1 MVSNDQIVAIAAEN
15 FSIDAVWFVYVID
28 KKFVDHSSNNINNY
42 GHNVPKSQLYLL
54 CNCLEKLNY
63 NKKVAVYQK
72 TKKCVFIY
80 KVSLVYALIEFE
92 PNYSKKEDLFFLSN
106 NRFIEVLNCVQFQQ
120 WVHYFSHNC
129 FS

>member
-1 MVSNDQIVAIAAEN
+1 M
-15 FSIDAVWFVYVID
+15 
-28 KKFVDHSSNNINNY
+28 NNY

-72 TKKCVFIY
+72 TKKFVFIY